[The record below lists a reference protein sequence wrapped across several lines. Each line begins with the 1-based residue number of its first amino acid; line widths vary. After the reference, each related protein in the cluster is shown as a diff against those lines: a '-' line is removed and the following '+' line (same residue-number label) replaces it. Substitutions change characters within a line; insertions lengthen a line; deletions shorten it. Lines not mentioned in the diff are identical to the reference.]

1 MRTVPDVTELRVALT
16 VQDFDRAL
24 RFYRDGLGLTQ
35 LDDWSSDEG
44 RVVLLG
50 AGRAT
55 LELLDEAQ
63 AETVDRIEVG
73 RRVSGVVRMALGV
86 PDSADTA
93 RMLVAAGADE
103 MAPPVVTP
111 WGDTNARVRSPD
123 GMQLTLFT
131 SDS

>member
-1 MRTVPDVTELRVALT
+1 MPEVTELRVAMT

-24 RFYRDGLGLTQ
+24 RFYRDGLGLSQ
-35 LDDWSSDEG
+35 LEDWSSDTG
-44 RVVLLG
+44 RVVLLS

-55 LELLDEAQ
+55 LELLDEGQ

-73 RRVSGVVRMALGV
+73 RRVSGVVRIALGV
-86 PDSADTA
+86 NDSADTA
-93 RMLVAAGADE
+93 RLLLAAGADE

-111 WGDTNARVRSPD
+111 WGDSNVRVRSPD

-131 SDS
+131 SDPKG